1 MVQLLTHISV
11 QAANLS
17 DCRIESNRKNRFG
30 SENRIESNLNFFAGI
45 GMLYRDV
52 GYTLTM
58 QTSTEA
64 ISNAVWMSPS
74 TARTWFILLSTA
86 KSRTLLGELR
96 HKALWYFLIFQTI
109 GAGFSLFLWVQAT
122 NVIMAFGRISQGIVS
137 DSVVTF

>member
-30 SENRIESNLNFFAGI
+30 SSNRIESNLNFFAGI